1 MLFILSAIWGSAFI
15 AIKVSLNFFSPV
27 SVASYRLIVAT
38 IFLFIFYIIG
48 KYKTS
53 LNKTDLI
60 MLIFVGVVGNF
71 LPFYLISWSEQHI
84 QSSTAGI
91 LMGVGPILTLI
102 LSHFF
107 TKDDRFTYSKL
118 ISISIGF
125 IGVLFIFEIDTLFNF
140 GTANSLQLFSK
151 FLIIIAALVY
161 MISNI
166 VAYNTLKH
174 IDSFSITFFATL
186 FGAMVSVPFLLYSE
200 TIQPSYINFNALLPI
215 LYLGIFPTA
224 LAFQLRYHITKTS
237 GPVFLSYVAYLIPI
251 FALIWGFV
259 LLSEE
264 IYLNSIIQS
273 LKYRSHISFLK
284 RFLKAHDYVVL
295 KILQLLLAL
304 LELCLN

>member
-15 AIKVSLNFFSPV
+15 AIKVSLNYFSPI
-27 SVASYRLIVAT
+27 SVASYRLIVAS
-38 IFLFIFYIIG
+38 IFLLIFYVIG

-53 LNKTDLI
+53 FNRTDLI
-60 MLIFVGVVGNF
+60 MLLFVGVVGNF

-151 FLIIIAALVY
+151 FLIIIAALGY

-264 IYLNSIIQS
+264 IYLNSIIGIT
-273 LKYRSHISFLK
+273 L
-284 RFLKAHDYVVL
+284 
-295 KILQLLLAL
+295 ILFGVYIGKK
-304 LELCLN
+304 N

>member
-15 AIKVSLNFFSPV
+15 AIKVSLNYFSPV
-27 SVASYRLIVAT
+27 SVASYRLIVAS
-38 IFLFIFYIIG
+38 IFLLIFYIIG

-53 LNKTDLI
+53 LNRTDLI
-60 MLIFVGVVGNF
+60 MLLFVGVVGNF

-151 FLIIIAALVY
+151 FLIIIAALGY

-186 FGAMVSVPFLLYSE
+186 FGALVSVPFLLYSE
-200 TIQPSYINFNALLPI
+200 SIQPSYINFSALLPI

-264 IYLNSIIQS
+264 IYLNSIIGIT
-273 LKYRSHISFLK
+273 L
-284 RFLKAHDYVVL
+284 
-295 KILQLLLAL
+295 ILFGVYIGKK
-304 LELCLN
+304 N

>member
-1 MLFILSAIWGSAFI
+1 LLFILSAIWGSAFI
-15 AIKVSLNFFSPV
+15 AIKVSLNYFSPV
-27 SVASYRLIVAT
+27 SVASYRLIVAS
-38 IFLFIFYIIG
+38 IFLLIFYIIG

-53 LNKTDLI
+53 LNRTDLI
-60 MLIFVGVVGNF
+60 MLLFVGVVGNF

-125 IGVLFIFEIDTLFNF
+125 VGVLFIFEIDTLFNF

-151 FLIIIAALVY
+151 FLIIIAALGY

-186 FGAMVSVPFLLYSE
+186 FGALVSVPFLLYSE
-200 TIQPSYINFNALLPI
+200 TIQPSYINFSALLPI

-264 IYLNSIIQS
+264 IYLNSIIGIT
-273 LKYRSHISFLK
+273 L
-284 RFLKAHDYVVL
+284 
-295 KILQLLLAL
+295 ILFGVYIGKK
-304 LELCLN
+304 N

>member
-15 AIKVSLNFFSPV
+15 AIKISLNYFSPV
-27 SVASYRLIVAT
+27 SVASYRLIVAS
-38 IFLFIFYIIG
+38 IFLLIFYIIG

-53 LNKTDLI
+53 LNRTDLI
-60 MLIFVGVVGNF
+60 MLLFVGVVGNF

-151 FLIIIAALVY
+151 FLIIIAALGY

-186 FGAMVSVPFLLYSE
+186 FGALVSVPFLLYSE
-200 TIQPSYINFNALLPI
+200 TIQPSYINFSALLPI

-264 IYLNSIIQS
+264 IYLNSIIGIT
-273 LKYRSHISFLK
+273 L
-284 RFLKAHDYVVL
+284 
-295 KILQLLLAL
+295 ILFGVYIGKK
-304 LELCLN
+304 N

>member
-15 AIKVSLNFFSPV
+15 AIKVSLNYFAPI

-48 KYKTS
+48 RYKTS
-53 LNKTDLI
+53 LTRKDLI
-60 MLIFVGVVGNF
+60 MLLFVGIVGNF

-107 TKDDRFTYSKL
+107 TRDDRFTYSKL
-118 ISISIGF
+118 VSISIGF
-125 IGVLFIFEIDTLFNF
+125 IGVLFIFEISTLFNF
-140 GTANSLQLFSK
+140 GSSNSLQLFSK
-151 FLIIIAALVY
+151 LLIIIAALGY

-174 IDSFSITFFATL
+174 IDSFSITFFATF
-186 FGAMVSVPFLLYSE
+186 FGALVSIPFLLYSE
-200 TIQPSYINFNALLPI
+200 TVQPSYVNFNALLPI

-224 LAFQLRYHITKTS
+224 LAFQLRYYITKTS

-259 LLSEE
+259 LLSEK
-264 IYLNSIIQS
+264 IYLNSIIGIT
-273 LKYRSHISFLK
+273 L
-284 RFLKAHDYVVL
+284 
-295 KILQLLLAL
+295 ILFGVYIGKK
-304 LELCLN
+304 N

>member
-15 AIKVSLNFFSPV
+15 AIKISLNYFSPV
-27 SVASYRLIVAT
+27 SVASYRLIVAS
-38 IFLFIFYIIG
+38 IFLLIFYIIG

-53 LNKTDLI
+53 LNRTDLI
-60 MLIFVGVVGNF
+60 MLLFVGVVGNF

-151 FLIIIAALVY
+151 FLIIIAALGY

-186 FGAMVSVPFLLYSE
+186 FGALVSVPFLLYSE
-200 TIQPSYINFNALLPI
+200 TIQPSYINFSALLPI

-264 IYLNSIIQS
+264 IYLNSIIGIA
-273 LKYRSHISFLK
+273 L
-284 RFLKAHDYVVL
+284 
-295 KILQLLLAL
+295 ILFGVYIGKK
-304 LELCLN
+304 N

>member
-1 MLFILSAIWGSAFI
+1 LLFILSAIWGSAFI
-15 AIKVSLNFFSPV
+15 AIKISLNYFSPV
-27 SVASYRLIVAT
+27 SVASYRLIVAS
-38 IFLFIFYIIG
+38 IFLLIFYIIG
-48 KYKTS
+48 KYKSS
-53 LNKTDLI
+53 LNRTDLI
-60 MLIFVGVVGNF
+60 MLLFVGVVGNF

-151 FLIIIAALVY
+151 FLIIIAALGY

-186 FGAMVSVPFLLYSE
+186 FGALVSVPFLLYSE
-200 TIQPSYINFNALLPI
+200 TIQPSYINFSALLPI

-264 IYLNSIIQS
+264 IYLNSIIGIT
-273 LKYRSHISFLK
+273 L
-284 RFLKAHDYVVL
+284 
-295 KILQLLLAL
+295 ILFGVYIGKK
-304 LELCLN
+304 N

>member
-15 AIKVSLNFFSPV
+15 AIKISLNYFSPV
-27 SVASYRLIVAT
+27 SVASYRLIVAS
-38 IFLFIFYIIG
+38 IFLLIFYIIG
-48 KYKTS
+48 KYKSS
-53 LNKTDLI
+53 LNRTDLI
-60 MLIFVGVVGNF
+60 MLLFVGVVGNF

-151 FLIIIAALVY
+151 FLIIIAALGY

-174 IDSFSITFFATL
+174 IDSFSITFFATF
-186 FGAMVSVPFLLYSE
+186 FGALISVPFLLYSE
-200 TIQPSYINFNALLPI
+200 TIQLSYINFNALLPI

-264 IYLNSIIQS
+264 IYLNSIIGIT
-273 LKYRSHISFLK
+273 L
-284 RFLKAHDYVVL
+284 
-295 KILQLLLAL
+295 ILFGVYIGKK
-304 LELCLN
+304 N

>member
-15 AIKVSLNFFSPV
+15 AIKISLNYFSPV
-27 SVASYRLIVAT
+27 SVASYRLIVAS
-38 IFLFIFYIIG
+38 IFLLIFYIIG

-53 LNKTDLI
+53 LNRTDLI
-60 MLIFVGVVGNF
+60 MLLFVGVVGNF

-140 GTANSLQLFSK
+140 ETANSLQLFSK
-151 FLIIIAALVY
+151 FLIIIAALGY

-186 FGAMVSVPFLLYSE
+186 FGALVSVPFLLYSE
-200 TIQPSYINFNALLPI
+200 TIQPSYINFSALLPI

-264 IYLNSIIQS
+264 IYLNSIIGIT
-273 LKYRSHISFLK
+273 L
-284 RFLKAHDYVVL
+284 
-295 KILQLLLAL
+295 ILFGVYIGKK
-304 LELCLN
+304 N

>member
-15 AIKVSLNFFSPV
+15 AIKISLNYFSPV
-27 SVASYRLIVAT
+27 SVASYRLIVAS
-38 IFLFIFYIIG
+38 IFLLIFYIIG

-53 LNKTDLI
+53 LNRTDLI
-60 MLIFVGVVGNF
+60 MLLFVGVVGNF

-151 FLIIIAALVY
+151 FLIIIAALGY

-186 FGAMVSVPFLLYSE
+186 FGALISVPFLLYSE
-200 TIQPSYINFNALLPI
+200 TIQPSYINFSALLPI

-264 IYLNSIIQS
+264 IYLNSIIGIT
-273 LKYRSHISFLK
+273 L
-284 RFLKAHDYVVL
+284 
-295 KILQLLLAL
+295 ILFAVYIGKK
-304 LELCLN
+304 N

>member
-15 AIKVSLNFFSPV
+15 AIKISLEYFAPS
-27 SVASYRLIVAT
+27 SVASYRLISAS

-48 KYKTS
+48 KYKTY
-53 LNKTDLI
+53 LNRYDLT
-60 MLIFVGVVGNF
+60 MLIFVGIAGNF

-102 LSHFF
+102 LSHFL
-107 TKDDRFTYSKL
+107 TKDDRFSISKL

-125 IGVLFIFEIDTLFNF
+125 IGVMFIFEIDVFFNI
-140 GTANSLQLFSK
+140 NSSNSIQLISK
-151 FLIIIAALVY
+151 FLIILAALGY

-174 IDSFSITFFATL
+174 IDSFSITFFATF
-186 FGAMVSVPFLLYSE
+186 FGALVSIPFLLIGE
-200 TIQPSYINFNALLPI
+200 FNQPSNFTLKSVLPI
-215 LYLGIFPTA
+215 LYLGLFPTA

-251 FALIWGFV
+251 FALIWGNV
-259 LLSEE
+259 LLSEK
-264 IYLNSIIQS
+264 IHFSSIIGII
-273 LKYRSHISFLK
+273 LILFGV
-284 RFLKAHDYVVL
+284 YVGRRT
-295 KILQLLLAL
+295 
-304 LELCLN
+304 

>member
-15 AIKVSLNFFSPV
+15 AIKISLNYFSPV
-27 SVASYRLIVAT
+27 SVASYRLIVAS
-38 IFLFIFYIIG
+38 IFLLIFYIIR
-48 KYKTS
+48 KYKSS
-53 LNKTDLI
+53 LNRTDLI
-60 MLIFVGVVGNF
+60 MLLFVGVVGNF

-151 FLIIIAALVY
+151 FLIIIAALGY

-186 FGAMVSVPFLLYSE
+186 FGALVSVPFLLYSE
-200 TIQPSYINFNALLPI
+200 TIQPSYINFSALLPI

-264 IYLNSIIQS
+264 IYLNSIIGIT
-273 LKYRSHISFLK
+273 L
-284 RFLKAHDYVVL
+284 
-295 KILQLLLAL
+295 ILFGVYIGKK
-304 LELCLN
+304 N

>member
-15 AIKVSLNFFSPV
+15 AIKISLNYFSPV
-27 SVASYRLIVAT
+27 SVASYRLIVAS
-38 IFLFIFYIIG
+38 IFLLIFYIIG

-53 LNKTDLI
+53 LNRTDLI
-60 MLIFVGVVGNF
+60 MLLFVGVVGNF

-151 FLIIIAALVY
+151 FLIIIAALGY

-186 FGAMVSVPFLLYSE
+186 FGALISVPFLLYSE
-200 TIQPSYINFNALLPI
+200 TIQPSYINFSALLPI

-264 IYLNSIIQS
+264 IYLNSIIGIT
-273 LKYRSHISFLK
+273 L
-284 RFLKAHDYVVL
+284 
-295 KILQLLLAL
+295 ILFGVYIGKK
-304 LELCLN
+304 N

>member
-15 AIKVSLNFFSPV
+15 AIKISLNYFSPV
-27 SVASYRLIVAT
+27 SVASYRLIVAS
-38 IFLFIFYIIG
+38 IFLLIFYIIG

-53 LNKTDLI
+53 LNRTDLI
-60 MLIFVGVVGNF
+60 MLLFVGVVGNF

-125 IGVLFIFEIDTLFNF
+125 VGVLFIFEIDTLFNF

-151 FLIIIAALVY
+151 FLIVIAALGY

-186 FGAMVSVPFLLYSE
+186 FGALISVPFLLYSE
-200 TIQPSYINFNALLPI
+200 TIQPSYINFSALLPI

-264 IYLNSIIQS
+264 IYLNSIIGIT
-273 LKYRSHISFLK
+273 L
-284 RFLKAHDYVVL
+284 
-295 KILQLLLAL
+295 ILFGVYIGKK
-304 LELCLN
+304 N

>member
-15 AIKVSLNFFSPV
+15 AIKVSLNYFSPV
-27 SVASYRLIVAT
+27 SVASYRLIVAS
-38 IFLFIFYIIG
+38 IFLLIFYIIG

-53 LNKTDLI
+53 LNRTDLI
-60 MLIFVGVVGNF
+60 MLLFVGVVGNF

-151 FLIIIAALVY
+151 FLIIIAALGY

-186 FGAMVSVPFLLYSE
+186 FGALVSVPFLLYSE
-200 TIQPSYINFNALLPI
+200 TIQPSYINFSALLPI

-264 IYLNSIIQS
+264 IYLNSIIG
-273 LKYRSHISFLK
+273 I
-284 RFLKAHDYVVL
+284 
-295 KILQLLLAL
+295 ILILSGVYIGKK
-304 LELCLN
+304 N

>member
-15 AIKVSLNFFSPV
+15 AIKVSLNYFSPV

-48 KYKTS
+48 RYKTS
-53 LNKTDLI
+53 LTRNDLM
-60 MLIFVGVVGNF
+60 MLLFVGVVGNF

-107 TKDDRFTYSKL
+107 TRDDRFTYSKL
-118 ISISIGF
+118 VSISIGF
-125 IGVLFIFEIDTLFNF
+125 IGVLFIFEISTLFNF
-140 GTANSLQLFSK
+140 GSSNSLQLFSK
-151 FLIIIAALVY
+151 LLIIIAALGY

-174 IDSFSITFFATL
+174 IDSFSITFFATF
-186 FGAMVSVPFLLYSE
+186 FGALVSIPFLFYSE
-200 TIQPSYINFNALLPI
+200 SVQPSYININALLPI

-259 LLSEE
+259 LLSEK
-264 IYLNSIIQS
+264 IYLNSIIGIT
-273 LKYRSHISFLK
+273 L
-284 RFLKAHDYVVL
+284 
-295 KILQLLLAL
+295 ILFGVYIGKK
-304 LELCLN
+304 N

>member
-15 AIKVSLNFFSPV
+15 AIKVSLNYFSPV
-27 SVASYRLIVAT
+27 SVASYRLIVAS
-38 IFLFIFYIIG
+38 IFLLIFYIIG

-53 LNKTDLI
+53 LNRTDLI
-60 MLIFVGVVGNF
+60 MLLFVGVVGNF

-125 IGVLFIFEIDTLFNF
+125 VGVLFIFEIDTLFNF

-151 FLIIIAALVY
+151 FLIIIAALGY

-186 FGAMVSVPFLLYSE
+186 FGALISVPFLLYSE
-200 TIQPSYINFNALLPI
+200 TIQPSYINFSALLPI

-264 IYLNSIIQS
+264 IYLNSIIGIT
-273 LKYRSHISFLK
+273 L
-284 RFLKAHDYVVL
+284 VL
-295 KILQLLLAL
+295 FGVYIGKK
-304 LELCLN
+304 N

>member
-15 AIKVSLNFFSPV
+15 AIKVSLNYFSPV
-27 SVASYRLIVAT
+27 SVASYRLIVAS
-38 IFLFIFYIIG
+38 IFLLIFYIIG
-48 KYKTS
+48 KYKSS
-53 LNKTDLI
+53 LNRTDLI
-60 MLIFVGVVGNF
+60 MLLFVGVVGNF

-151 FLIIIAALVY
+151 FLIIIAALGY

-186 FGAMVSVPFLLYSE
+186 FGALISVPFLLYSE
-200 TIQPSYINFNALLPI
+200 TIQPSYINFSALLPI

-264 IYLNSIIQS
+264 IYLNSIIGIT
-273 LKYRSHISFLK
+273 L
-284 RFLKAHDYVVL
+284 
-295 KILQLLLAL
+295 ILFGVYIGKK
-304 LELCLN
+304 N